1 MNEDLKTALDS
12 SREDEPIYTYQ
23 YTEKDSEERTNK
35 IAKKL
40 EKNEEEGEEV
50 IAKQITEGDLKKQ
63 NKTLLILGAIFTGL
77 VLITTALV
85 ILLPKIMDEP
95 DLTVP
100 DVKGLTILE
109 AEKKLK
115 AVGFEIA
122 DESKQVFD
130 KDIEAGLVV
139 KTSPVGGST
148 RTKGTK
154 ITIYESLGD
163 NSITI
168 EDYTGQNYIA
178 IQARLE
184 VYKINVIVEKEDV
197 EDATLYDEGEIISQT
212 PKEGTSLSEGD
223 TVTLRIPN
231 IITKYP
237 DFTNGEYSRED
248 IEAFCAEYNIALTV
262 EEVESET
269 TSEGTII
276 YQSRPADSIIPSSGG
291 KLIIRV
297 VVAPGSEE
305 DPIEG
310 LLE

>member
-1 MNEDLKTALDS
+1 M
-12 SREDEPIYTYQ
+12 
-23 YTEKDSEERTNK
+23 
-35 IAKKL
+35 
-40 EKNEEEGEEV
+40 
-50 IAKQITEGDLKKQ
+50 KKQ

-109 AEKKLK
+109 AEKKLR
-115 AVGFEIA
+115 AEGFEIA

-130 KDIEAGLVV
+130 KEIEAGLVV

-163 NSITI
+163 NTLTL

-178 IQARLE
+178 IQAKLE
-184 VYKINVIVEKEDV
+184 VYKINVIIEKEDV
-197 EDATLYDEGEIISQT
+197 EDVTLYDEGEIIGQS
-212 PKEGTSLSEGD
+212 PKEGASVSEGD
-223 TVTLRIPN
+223 TITLKIPN
-231 IITKYP
+231 IVSKYP
-237 DFTNGEYSRED
+237 DFTSGEYSRED
-248 IEAFCAEYNIALTV
+248 VEAFCAEYNIALSV

-269 TSEGTII
+269 TSEGAII
-276 YQSRPADSIIPSSGG
+276 YQSRPADSVIPSSGG

-297 VVAPGSEE
+297 AVAPGEE